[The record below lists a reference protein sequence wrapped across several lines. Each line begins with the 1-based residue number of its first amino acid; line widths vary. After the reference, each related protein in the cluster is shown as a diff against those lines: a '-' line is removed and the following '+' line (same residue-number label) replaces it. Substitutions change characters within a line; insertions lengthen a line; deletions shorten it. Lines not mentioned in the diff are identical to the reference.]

1 MVFWDLPPC
10 LLHFAV
16 EVALGLI
23 LQLPCVAWLQIS
35 ARCMLSIFQFFATKT
50 DASVLRM
57 LNGSPEERL
66 LKPIAEYITSKG
78 GRIHTRLGCKE
89 VMYEDGGDGQ
99 TKVTGLRLAR
109 AGKEQIVNADAYIA
123 ALDVPGELTASLQH
137 PNYLLHLLAF
147 FCSFCLCCTAF
158 RCFTYAVVGACTPG
172 DNQDA
177 PASVSSCCTSP
188 AFLPC

>member
-1 MVFWDLPPC
+1 
-10 LLHFAV
+10 
-16 EVALGLI
+16 
-23 LQLPCVAWLQIS
+23 
-35 ARCMLSIFQFFATKT
+35 MLSIFQFFATKT

-89 VMYEDGGDGQ
+89 VMYEDGADGQ

-123 ALDVPGELTASLQH
+123 ALDVPGKQTAALQCPCSL
-137 PNYLLHLLAF
+137 
-147 FCSFCLCCTAF
+147 SFCRRNMTD
-158 RCFTYAVVGACTPG
+158 RI
-172 DNQDA
+172 
-177 PASVSSCCTSP
+177 S
-188 AFLPC
+188 